1 MFLTDTHCHLNLNQF
16 NNDLEEVLDRAR
28 SAGIGRILVPGI
40 DLETSRK
47 AVELADRYPEVFAAV
62 GIHPNIGGDWHPGV
76 LKALKDLAAHPKVV
90 AIGEIG
96 LDNHWK
102 DTDPLLQQ
110 EILLAQ
116 LDLAAQVEKP
126 AVLHSRE
133 ALNDLLPTLNNWSE
147 ELRKANSPLTG
158 RAGVLHSYEG
168 ELIQAEQARRAG
180 FFISIAGPLT
190 YKNAADKHL
199 LAREHPIENLLIE
212 TDAPYLTP
220 HPHRGTRNEP
230 AFVALIAQALSDHR
244 QMEIEQVIEVT
255 TRNASNLFNW
265 SL

>member
-28 SAGIGRILVPGI
+28 EAGIGRILVPGI

-47 AVELADRYPEVFAAV
+47 AVDLADRYPEVFAAV
-62 GIHPNIGGDWHPGV
+62 GIHPNIGSDWQPDT
-76 LKALKDLAAHPKVV
+76 LKLLEGLAAHPKVA

-102 DTDPLLQQ
+102 DTDPKLQQ
-110 EILLAQ
+110 AILLAQ

-133 ALNDLLPTLNNWSE
+133 ALADLLPLLNNWSE
-147 ELRKANSPLTG
+147 KLRGANSSLVG

-190 YKNAADKHL
+190 YKNATDKHL
-199 LAREHPIENLLIE
+199 LAREHLIENLLIE

-230 AFVALIAQALSDHR
+230 AFVALVAQALSDHR
-244 QMEIEQVIEVT
+244 QMKIEQVIEIT
-255 TRNASNLFNW
+255 SRNASHLFNW

>member
-16 NNDLEEVLDRAR
+16 NNDLEEVLERAR
-28 SAGIGRILVPGI
+28 VAEIGRILVPGI
-40 DLETSRK
+40 DLESSRK
-47 AVELADRYPEVFAAV
+47 AVELADRYPEVYAAV
-62 GIHPNIGGDWHPGV
+62 GIHPNAGSDWQPGAM
-76 LKALKDLAAHPKVV
+76 KALEDLAAHPKVV

-102 DTDPLLQQ
+102 DTDPKLQR

-133 ALNDLLPTLNNWSE
+133 ALADLLPLLNNWSE
-147 ELRKANSPLTG
+147 KLREANSSLVG

-168 ELIQAEQARRAG
+168 DLATAQQARRAG

-190 YKNAADKHL
+190 YKNAVDKHL

-212 TDAPYLTP
+212 TDSPYLTP

-230 AFVALIAQALSDHR
+230 AFVARIAQALSDHR

-255 TRNASNLFNW
+255 SRNASNLFNW